1 VSGDIGQCSREST
14 ALHSDYYSTTK
25 KTASGLKKRVRGGIE
40 RTAARPVAAAC
51 STCSDL
57 ARDNTPASRLDCDES
72 QKPLRI
78 GHYIHVG
85 KFVHNA

>member
-1 VSGDIGQCSREST
+1 VSHQCLRESY

-25 KTASGLKKRVRGGIE
+25 KTASGLRKRVRRGGE
-40 RTAARPVAAAC
+40 RTAARPAAAAW

-57 ARDNTPASRLDCDES
+57 ARGITMMSRPDCDES